1 MVLGA
6 ELVDDNPLM
15 GLTLKGDP
23 VAILRKVGRA
33 DIERRAFLTSAVY
46 SVAAAA
52 LPLGFASEYVERV
65 AAAKSG
71 SEVGWTEIRAVRDMS
86 NMFAMI
92 DERHGGQHGRS
103 TLVHYLT
110 TDVATLTK
118 ARFAS
123 EEQRAEMLTLAAC
136 LAHRTGWKAHDV
148 GEEGLAQRYYLQG
161 YRLAREAGNDLG
173 AAYILR
179 ALAHHGMDVRQP
191 EHTLG
196 LADRAFQLAICGKAD
211 RASLAQFA
219 VLKARALGVAGENRR
234 AAAEVRR
241 AQSIIAGADEREMPY
256 WVAQWGPSRAQV
268 DSHSG
273 KTLKAIGDYQSAE
286 EFFARSA
293 ASRPSYRRVTA
304 LTYGLQAEM
313 RYQQDQLEEACTV
326 WGRMLDVTTGIGSTR
341 TRKAVTSMRRA
352 LSPLRAR
359 GVPGARDLDERARSL
374 LV

>member
-6 ELVDDNPLM
+6 ELVDENPLL
-15 GLTLKGDP
+15 GLTLNGDP
-23 VAILRKVGRA
+23 VAILRKMGRA

-52 LPLGFASEYVERV
+52 LPLGFASEYKARV
-65 AAAKSG
+65 AAAESG
-71 SEVGWTEIRAVRDMS
+71 SAVGWTEINAVRDMS

-92 DERHGGQHGRS
+92 DERYGGQHGRS

-110 TDVATLTK
+110 TDVATLTR

-123 EEQRAEMLTLAAC
+123 DEQRREMLSLAAC
-136 LAHRTGWKAHDV
+136 LAHRAGWKAHDV
-148 GEEGLAQRYYLQG
+148 GENGLAQRYYLQG
-161 YRLAREAGNDLG
+161 YRLACEAGNDFG
-173 AAYILR
+173 AGYMLR

-191 EHTLG
+191 EHTVG
-196 LADRAFQLAICGKAD
+196 LADRAFRLATRGKVD

-219 VLKARALGVAGENRR
+219 VLRARALAVAGDRRR
-234 AAAEVRR
+234 AAAEVNR

-256 WVAQWGPSRAQV
+256 WVAQWGPSRACV

-273 KTLKAIGDYQSAE
+273 KTLDAIGDHQAAE

-293 ASRPSYRRVTA
+293 AGRPAYRRVTA

-313 RYQQDQLEEACTV
+313 QYKQDRLEEACAS
-326 WGRMLDVTTGIGSTR
+326 WGRMLDVTAGVGSAR
-341 TRKAVTSMRRA
+341 TRKAVTSMRRD
-352 LSPLRAR
+352 LSPLCAK